1 MKKVQ
6 SLFFV
11 FLFFA
16 VSASAQRK
24 KVVESFLPQVSSP
37 AAEGAGV
44 TYQGTPFQVI
54 NSTSFYCRIIIGKK
68 DVGVVSPGDIL
79 WDNRRWHNQFYQYFA
94 VAALC
99 YRDAG
104 LIDYV
109 GAGGRLLVFNEY
121 SPAEW
126 TIRTSDIRT
135 PDGRP
140 LRATSAPTTAV
151 APTSRKIKLPREWW
165 ASSVGIQIINNTTED
180 ITILVNGR
188 PVAVLGTGGADYVRA
203 ELFASNFPRPLIIT
217 ITNGTGCT
225 YTEQVWVQ
233 RNYPWVRQIVFGPEY
248 CGWNRW
254 R

>member
-126 TIRTSDIRT
+126 TIRSSDIRT

-140 LRATSAPTTAV
+140 VPEPTVSATT
-151 APTSRKIKLPREWW
+151 PTSRKIKLPREWW
-165 ASSVGIQIINNTTED
+165 ASSIGIQVVNNSTKD
-180 ITILVNGR
+180 VKIFINGR
-188 PVAVLGTGGADYVRA
+188 PVAALGTGGVD
-203 ELFASNFPRPLIIT
+203 
-217 ITNGTGCT
+217 
-225 YTEQVWVQ
+225 
-233 RNYPWVRQIVFGPEY
+233 
-248 CGWNRW
+248 
-254 R
+254 